1 MLQTGRAINSPTT
14 DNKFYSVLHLCA
26 GHQPYTL
33 YNIAMRTTD
42 NKKDSI
48 LRIRLP
54 ENLRDYIYKKSKR
67 RGITVSQYV
76 RDVLTREMYR

>member
-1 MLQTGRAINSPTT
+1 
-14 DNKFYSVLHLCA
+14 
-26 GHQPYTL
+26 
-33 YNIAMRTTD
+33 MRTTD

-54 ENLRDYIYKKSKR
+54 ENLRDYIYKESKR

-76 RDVLTREMYR
+76 RDVLTREMYK

>member
-1 MLQTGRAINSPTT
+1 
-14 DNKFYSVLHLCA
+14 
-26 GHQPYTL
+26 
-33 YNIAMRTTD
+33 MRTTD

-54 ENLRDYIYKKSKR
+54 ENLKDHIYRESKI

-76 RDVLTREMYR
+76 RDLITRDMYK